1 MFKIFLTKDSKKDL
15 NSISKEEGKQIVI
28 KIRQLDFPYP
38 AGLNIVKLSGGE
50 NSYRLK
56 MKKIRAIFVINFE
69 LKQIII
75 RKIGY
80 RKDVYRFF

>member
-1 MFKIFLTKDSKKDL
+1 MYKVFFTKDSKKDL
-15 NSISKEEGKQIVI
+15 NNISKEEEKQII
-28 KIRQLDFPYP
+28 LKINQLNFPFP
-38 AGLNIVKLSGGE
+38 ISLNIKKLSGGE
-50 NSYRLK
+50 NFYRLK
-56 MKKIRAIFVINFE
+56 MKKIRAIFMISFE

>member
-1 MFKIFLTKDSKKDL
+1 MYKIFFTKDSRKDL
-15 NSISKEEGKQIVI
+15 NSISKEEEKQII
-28 KIRQLDFPYP
+28 LKIHQLDFPYP
-38 AGLNIVKLSGGE
+38 AGLNIIKLSGGE
-50 NSYRLK
+50 NFYRLK
-56 MKKIRAIFVINFE
+56 VKKIRVIFMINFE

>member
-1 MFKIFLTKDSKKDL
+1 MYKIFFTKDSRKDL
-15 NSISKEEGKQIVI
+15 SSISKEEEKQII
-28 KIRQLDFPYP
+28 LKIHQLDFPYP
-38 AGLNIVKLSGGE
+38 AGLNIIKLSGGE
-50 NSYRLK
+50 NFYRLK
-56 MKKIRAIFVINFE
+56 VKKIRAIFMINFE

>member
-1 MFKIFLTKDSKKDL
+1 MFKVFLTKDSKKDL
-15 NSISKEEGKQIVI
+15 NGISKEEGKQIVI
-28 KIRQLDFPYP
+28 RIRQLDFPYP
-38 AGLNIVKLSGGE
+38 AGLNIIKLSGGE